1 MRPFPIWAGAR
12 QNLQSM
18 LAEFFWRF
26 SSTRRLFVQF
36 LAVACSSPVRRH
48 QMAAFFL
55 REFFPESQIRD
66 IGALLFPAGNLSPLY
81 NHP

>member
-1 MRPFPIWAGAR
+1 MRLFPIWAGAR

-18 LAEFFWRF
+18 LAEVFWRF
-26 SSTRRLFVQF
+26 SSTQWRFVRL

-55 REFFPESQIRD
+55 REFFPESQVRH
-66 IGALLFPAGNLSPLY
+66 IGALIVPRGEFEPAV
-81 NHP
+81 